1 MWAESLAIAA
11 GFALGVAVLLL
22 VGAFRRPTPDLR
34 EVLRRRR
41 QELAVVAAPRELGRR
56 PTATARAAQAAQ
68 AAQPEEGEAWSDR
81 VGRAVL
87 LRTRRLPGT
96 IPHADLD
103 ILGITPGRFAVQKV
117 TAFLLGLL
125 VPPLFGLVADAVG
138 VAIPLV
144 VPALLGVGLGAAGW
158 MFPHVAARRDAK
170 IARER
175 FGRTITAYY
184 DLVVLDRL
192 GGAGMESALTEPA
205 ALCHDP
211 LFRRIQ
217 QALERQRL
225 ERRPSP
231 EALQRL
237 ADNLGI
243 PQLRDLA
250 NTIELASERGAPV
263 AEILQARAKDIRNSA
278 LNADVERAAA
288 TSQRQIAVTALLLV
302 CFMAFLLV
310 PVVLR
315 ILGSG

>member
-11 GFALGVAVLLL
+11 GFTLGVAVLLL
-22 VGAFRRPTPDLR
+22 FAAFRRPTPDLR
-34 EVLRRRR
+34 DVLRRRR
-41 QELAVVAAPRELGRR
+41 QELAVVAAPIR
-56 PTATARAAQAAQ
+56 PSTPAAAAPGPGGAGGAQA
-68 AAQPEEGEAWSDR
+68 GEAWSDR

-87 LRTRRLPGT
+87 LRTRGLPGT
-96 IPHADLD
+96 VPHADLD

-117 TAFLLGLL
+117 TGFLLGLL
-125 VPPLFGLVADAVG
+125 IPPLFGLVADTVG
-138 VAIPLV
+138 VAVPLAA
-144 VPALLGVGLGAAGW
+144 PALLGIALGAAGW

-170 IARER
+170 IARDR

-192 GGAGMESALTEPA
+192 GGAAMEAALTEPA

-217 QALERQRL
+217 QALARQRL

-231 EALQRL
+231 QALQQL

-288 TSQRQIAVTALLLV
+288 TSQRQVAVTATLLV

-315 ILGSG
+315 ILGGG